1 MAEIQ
6 CSVVVRGDAAT
17 LFDYLS
23 SPGHRSPWQSNLLR
37 RDRSTAEAADRS
49 SWTEIRRFGAR
60 RLRVAVTVTESNR
73 PNRIAYVGNSI
84 GIRAEGELEL
94 HPHGESTLIAHRVQM
109 HGHGLSA
116 IIAPLV
122 ARRVRRILQADLFRI
137 TMRFAQIAV

>member
-1 MAEIQ
+1 
-6 CSVVVRGDAAT
+6 
-17 LFDYLS
+17 
-23 SPGHRSPWQSNLLR
+23 
-37 RDRSTAEAADRS
+37 
-49 SWTEIRRFGAR
+49 
-60 RLRVAVTVTESNR
+60 VTVTESNR